1 MLDAPI
7 PSPEI
12 VITAAR
18 APEEEARTPASV
30 TVIGEERIE
39 RLGEPLVP
47 ALLRLA
53 PSTSV
58 STSGPAGSLTQV
70 RIRGAEANH
79 SLLFIDGIRVNDPA
93 AGNQPRF
100 ELLNADIAS
109 RVELIR
115 GPQSALW
122 GSEAIGGVIAI
133 NGIGAST
140 SGYSAAAEAGSF
152 GFRRG
157 SASGDF
163 VRDNANLSA
172 ALGWQRSRG
181 IDAFDGSG
189 DRDGYRNLSGRLRA
203 SWTPSPALEFGT
215 AAVALTGRS
224 EFDGF
229 SPVTFL
235 RADTLDSSRNRL
247 LAGRLWA
254 RVGAGDGRWTGRL
267 STSLLGSS
275 NRNLLGD
282 DEINRTR
289 GRRWTAGGQVE
300 HRLATGAIA
309 HQLIVAGDH
318 EQEEFRARDVIFGGF
333 SNQDRKRNHQAL
345 TAEWRAEAGPVVTD
359 LAVRHDLFSSFR
371 DATSLRASA
380 LVELGRG
387 FAIAAS
393 YGEGIAQPTFFDLFG
408 FFPGS
413 FVGNPGLKPES
424 SRGIEGSLRFRR
436 SNLETSLTLYR
447 QRLSDEIVD
456 VFNPATFLSTTANRD
471 EKSRRSGLEAELGW
485 ALGGSLRLTGNYA
498 YLRATEPSQS
508 GDSQLREV
516 RRPKHSGAVA
526 LDGASGPLSYGVSLA
541 YTGARSD
548 MNFDI
553 WPPRA
558 VRLGAYW
565 LSGARLAYDLGRGA
579 ELFGR
584 VANAFDE
591 RYEDVVGH
599 RTEGRSAYAGIRI
612 AVGR

>member
-7 PSPEI
+7 ASADI

-30 TVIGEERIE
+30 TVIGEERID

-79 SLLFIDGIRVNDPA
+79 TLLFIDGIRVNDPA
-93 AGNQPRF
+93 SGNQPRF

-109 RVELIR
+109 RIELIR

-133 NGIGAST
+133 NGVGASRT
-140 SGYSAAAEAGSF
+140 GYSVNGEAGSF

-163 VRDNANLSA
+163 VTGYANASA

-181 IDAFDGSG
+181 IDAFEGNG
-189 DRDGYRNLSGRLRA
+189 DRDGYRNLSGRLHA
-203 SWTPSPALEFGT
+203 SWAPSPTVELGAS
-215 AAVALTGRS
+215 AVALTGRS

-229 SPVTFL
+229 SPITFL

-247 LAGRLWA
+247 FAGRLWA
-254 RVGAGDGRWTGRL
+254 RMGGQEGPWTARL
-267 STSLLGSS
+267 SSSLLGST
-275 NRNLLGD
+275 NRNLLED

-289 GRRWTAGGQVE
+289 GRRWNLAGQVE
-300 HRLATGAIA
+300 RRFVTGAIA
-309 HQLIVAGDH
+309 HQLILAGDH
-318 EQEEFRARDVIFGGF
+318 EREEFRARDVIFGGF
-333 SNQDRKRNHQAL
+333 SNQDRKRDHQAL

-359 LAVRHDLFSSFR
+359 VAIRRDRFSSFR
-371 DATSLRASA
+371 DATSIRASG
-380 LVELGRG
+380 LVELGSG
-387 FAIAAS
+387 LAIAAS

-413 FVGNPGLKPES
+413 FVGNPDLKSES
-424 SRGIEGSLRFRR
+424 SCGIEGSLRFRR
-436 SNLETSLTLYR
+436 SNLEGSLTLYR

-456 VFNPATFLSTTANRD
+456 LFDPATFLSTTANRD
-471 EKSRRSGLEAELGW
+471 ENSRRSGLEAEFGW
-485 ALGGSLRLTGNYA
+485 ALGQRLRLTGNYS

-508 GDSQLREV
+508 GNSQLREV

-526 LDGASGPLSYGVSLA
+526 LDGASGRLSYGVSLA
-541 YTGARSD
+541 YTGARRD

-553 WPPRA
+553 WPPQA

-565 LSGARLAYDLGRGA
+565 LGGARIAYDVGRNA

-591 RYEDVVGH
+591 NYEDVVGH
-599 RTEGRSAYAGIRI
+599 RTEGRSAYAGIRL
-612 AVGR
+612 AFGR